1 MCNQTRQR
9 RLEIIIVLPMIGA
22 SSLEADR
29 DMVAN
34 KNTTQNSQGVE
45 MLLDAKK
52 FICDGETLVVK
63 EFLMGEDVSELAVV
77 GKNTVH
83 IMLPAQ
89 DNKRLQL
96 YLCCLISDSS
106 LKKRFKATN

>member
-1 MCNQTRQR
+1 
-9 RLEIIIVLPMIGA
+9 
-22 SSLEADR
+22 
-29 DMVAN
+29 MVAN
-34 KNTTQNSQGVE
+34 KNTTQNSQGAE

-106 LKKRFKATN
+106 LKKSTSHKISSTRMHLSVVVRNTELSTPRQA